1 MGELALIAA
10 FERLMRPRSER
21 IVRWIGDDAAVV
33 RARPIQVTSI
43 DATVDGE
50 HVRLDLP
57 QVTCA
62 DVGHRAMASAL
73 SDLAAMGADP
83 GEAYVSL
90 GVPPR
95 LSADDVLEIARGM
108 EAVCER
114 TGTTLAGGDLVR
126 SPGLFASVTVVGWAD
141 HEDEVVGRDGARP
154 GDGVYLT
161 GPLGLSAGGVA
172 VILGRV
178 PESAHDEQLLDA
190 YLRPLPRLD
199 EGRALARAGA
209 RAMIDVSDGL
219 ATDAAHL
226 GRAGG
231 ACLAIDLDLVPV
243 GDGVAAVAEHLGE
256 DPAVFAATGG
266 EDFELC
272 ACLPDEVAAGVPGLV
287 RIGEVIAGA
296 EPGARFSRRGA
307 PAGPLAGWEHP
318 IG

>member
-90 GVPPR
+90 GVPPH

-108 EAVCER
+108 EDVCER

-141 HEDEVVGRDGARP
+141 QEDDVVGRDGARP

-178 PESAHDEQLLDA
+178 PESAHRERLLEA
-190 YLRPLPRLD
+190 YMRPLPRLD

-209 RAMIDVSDGL
+209 RAMIDISDGL

-226 GRAGG
+226 GRSSG
-231 ACLAIDLDLVPV
+231 ACLEIDLDLVSV
-243 GDGVAAVAEHLGE
+243 GEGVADVAEHLGA

-272 ACLPDEVAAGVPGLV
+272 ACLPDAAAAGVAGLV
-287 RIGEVIAGA
+287 RIGEVVAEG

>member
-33 RARPIQVTSI
+33 RSRPIQVTSI

-57 QVTCA
+57 QVTCR

-73 SDLAAMGADP
+73 SDLAAMGADA

-90 GVPPR
+90 GVPER
-95 LSADDVLEIARGM
+95 LGAEDVLEIARGM
-108 EAVCER
+108 EAICER

-126 SPGLFASVTVVGWAD
+126 SPGLFASVTVVGWAERE
-141 HEDEVVGRDGARP
+141 EDLVGRDGARP

-178 PESAHDEQLLDA
+178 PGPAHPDRLLDA

-199 EGRALARAGA
+199 EGRALAAAGA
-209 RAMIDVSDGL
+209 HAMIDLSDGL

-226 GRAGG
+226 GRAG
-231 ACLAIDLDLVPV
+231 AVCLAIDLDLVPI
-243 GDGVAAVAEHLGE
+243 GDGVAGIAEHLGE

-272 ACLPDEVAAGVPGLV
+272 ACLPDAAAGTVPGLT
-287 RIGEVIAGA
+287 RIGEVVAGA
-296 EPGARFSRRGA
+296 PGAAFSRRGE